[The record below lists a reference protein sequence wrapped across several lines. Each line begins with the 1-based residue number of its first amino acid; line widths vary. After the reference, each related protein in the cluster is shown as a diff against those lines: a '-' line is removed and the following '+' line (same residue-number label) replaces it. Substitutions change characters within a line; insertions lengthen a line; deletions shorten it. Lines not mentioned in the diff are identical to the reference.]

1 MAFGEKISKQFVD
14 ALEGG
19 HDSRAAVNLHNNE
32 AGRLVRYD
40 FTFTVVIQVLKKKI
54 ISHVFC
60 AFKLYHVFLTQLR
73 KRKAMFSYIAS
84 AFTHLKMQET
94 ESRAGFCNYIS
105 HTLLAGNQSYHEESL

>member
-40 FTFTVVIQVLKKKI
+40 FTFTVVIQVFKKKSFLI
-54 ISHVFC
+54 NPAQEKKSDVFIYC
-60 AFKLYHVFLTQLR
+60 QCIYASKNAR
-73 KRKAMFSYIAS
+73 KRKS
-84 AFTHLKMQET
+84 
-94 ESRAGFCNYIS
+94 SRF
-105 HTLLAGNQSYHEESL
+105 L

>member
-40 FTFTVVIQVLKKKI
+40 FTFTVVIQV
-54 ISHVFC
+54 
-60 AFKLYHVFLTQLR
+60 VFLII
-73 KRKAMFSYIAS
+73 F
-84 AFTHLKMQET
+84 
-94 ESRAGFCNYIS
+94 
-105 HTLLAGNQSYHEESL
+105 